1 MPNANATYAAP
12 SRWDR
17 ATHLLPSLHRLERQA
32 AALAERTVERTADG
46 ARAARRTARHLAN
59 EAVDARDS
67 AAVYVRRHP
76 LGSVMASSGVML
88 VAGVV
93 AGWLIGRRQR
103 H

>member
-12 SRWDR
+12 SHWDG
-17 ATHLLPSLHRLERQA
+17 ATHLLPSLHRLERRA
-32 AALAERTVERTADG
+32 ATLAVRTIDRAADG

-59 EAVDARDS
+59 ETVDARDS

-76 LGSVMASSGVML
+76 LGSVVVSSGVML

-93 AGWLIGRRQR
+93 AGWLMGRRQR

>member
-1 MPNANATYAAP
+1 MSNVNAMHAAP

-17 ATHLLPSLHRLERQA
+17 ATDLLPALHRLERRA
-32 AALAERTVERTADG
+32 ATLAERTMDRAADG
-46 ARAARRTARHLAN
+46 ARAARRTARHFAN

-76 LGSVMASSGVML
+76 LGSVLASSGVML

-93 AGWLIGRRQR
+93 AGWLMGRRHR